1 MERFKITAELRKDI
15 GVKGTLKN
23 LRKNGKIP
31 AVIYGG
37 DGPTVTLLVQEKEIS
52 NILRTS
58 NAVVKIKYGDKEDT
72 VIVKEIQRNVVSDK
86 LLHIDFQRILM
97 TEKIKIKVP
106 IKLTGEAYGIKVQA
120 GILEYSM
127 RDINVLCLPTE
138 IPKEIEVDITELHI
152 GSSIRIKDIRAE
164 KVEVLDDP
172 NQIVVSV
179 VAAKEEVVEP
189 VAATEVV
196 GPEEP
201 EVIGKGKKPEEE
213 AGAEE
218 VPKEKE
224 TKEKEAKGKEAKPED
239 KKTAPAK

>member
-1 MERFKITAELRKDI
+1 MERFNITAELRADI
-15 GVKGTLKN
+15 GIKGTLKN

-37 DGPTVTLLVQEKEIS
+37 DGATVTLLVTEKEIS
-52 NILRTS
+52 SILRTS
-58 NAVVKIKYGDKEDT
+58 NAVIKIKYGDKEDT
-72 VIVKEIQRNVVSDK
+72 VIVKEIQRNVVTDK

-97 TEKIKIKVP
+97 TEKIKVKVP
-106 IKLTGEAYGIKVQA
+106 VKLTGEAYGIKVQA

-127 RDINVLCLPTE
+127 REINVQCLPTE

-152 GSSIRIKDIRAE
+152 GSGVRIKDLHTE

-172 NQIVVSV
+172 NQIVVSI

-189 VAATEVV
+189 VAATEVA
-196 GPEEP
+196 GPAEP

-213 AGAEE
+213 GEE

-224 TKEKEAKGKEAKPED
+224 TKEKEAKGKETKAED
-239 KKTAPAK
+239 KKTTQAK